1 MSAPALQALPAL
13 RATAITYDV
22 RGMRL
27 LDGVDVA
34 VASGSVTAIIG
45 PNGAGKSTL
54 LGVLAGDIRPT
65 SGIVRLGEDAIDSIP
80 VAELAR
86 RRSVLLQQSAV
97 AFAYTVREVVT
108 MGRAAWRTT
117 DASADDDSI
126 VESALQQTD
135 VVELAGRDVTT
146 LSGGE
151 QARAALA
158 RVIAQRSPI
167 VLLDEP
173 TAALDIAHQER
184 VLELAGELAAAG
196 GAVVIVMHDLDAA
209 ATHADHV
216 VILERGRVVAAGPPA
231 AVMTSDIL
239 SSVYA
244 HPIDVVQ
251 HPTTG
256 HPLVIPSRTRFVR

>member
-1 MSAPALQALPAL
+1 MTRPALH
-13 RATAITYDV
+13 ATGISYAV

-27 LDGVDVA
+27 LDDVDIS

-54 LGVLAGDIRPT
+54 LGILAGDIQPT
-65 SGIVRLGEDAIDSIP
+65 TGSVGLGADALGSIS
-80 VAELAR
+80 VADLAR

-97 AFAYTVREVVT
+97 AFSYTVREVVT
-108 MGRAAWRTT
+108 MGRSAWRST
-117 DASADDDSI
+117 DDAADDEAI
-126 VESALQQTD
+126 VESALEQTD
-135 VVELAGRDVTT
+135 IVQLAGRDVTT

-196 GAVVIVMHDLDAA
+196 GAVAIVMHDLDAA

-231 AVMTSDIL
+231 DVMTSEIL
-239 SSVYA
+239 SRVYA
-244 HPIDVVQ
+244 HAIDVVE

-256 HPLVIPSRTRFVR
+256 HPLVIPARTRFAR